1 MLNIKTPFKMKY
13 KNAVLTAIALL
24 LLSPVAALADSV
36 SLSNGQ
42 SAAFTFVAVGF
53 PNSTAQATFTY
64 DSGAGTLTLILK
76 NTATTNMKLTEVGFN
91 ANMTVNG
98 TPTITYAVGTTANF
112 VNGTQTLAG
121 FSLGANSSGGN
132 DDDVLND
139 GEQLTAV
146 FTLTGPF
153 PTILTISGTQVHLQ
167 ALPDG
172 SSQKPD
178 GTQLIVN
185 QTSTVPEPASMFLLG
200 SGLIGA
206 AASIRR
212 RRAKR

>member
-1 MLNIKTPFKMKY
+1 MQHQKNPSNMRY
-13 KNAVLTAIALL
+13 RNAVLTAAALL
-24 LLSPVAALADSV
+24 LLSPIVALADSV
-36 SLSNGQ
+36 NLSNGQ
-42 SAAFTFVAVGF
+42 SATFNYVAVGF

-76 NTATTNMKLTEVGFN
+76 NTATDNIKLSEIGFN

-112 VNGTQTLAG
+112 VNGTQSLGA
-121 FSLGANSSGGN
+121 FSLGANSGGGN
-132 DDDVLND
+132 DSDVLND
-139 GEQLTAV
+139 GEQLTVV
-146 FTLTGPF
+146 FTLNGPF

-167 ALPDG
+167 SLPDG
-172 SSQKPD
+172 LSQKPD
-178 GTQLIVN
+178 GTTVDVN
-185 QTSTVPEPASMFLLG
+185 PTGTVPEPASMLLLG

-212 RRAKR
+212 KRAKR

>member
-1 MLNIKTPFKMKY
+1 MRY
-13 KNAVLTAIALL
+13 RNAVLTAAALL
-24 LLSPVAALADSV
+24 LLSPIVALADSV
-36 SLSNGQ
+36 NLSNGQ
-42 SAAFTFVAVGF
+42 SATFNYVAVGF

-76 NTATTNMKLTEVGFN
+76 NTATDNIKLSEIGFN

-112 VNGTQTLAG
+112 VNGTQSLGA
-121 FSLGANSSGGN
+121 FSLGANSGGGN
-132 DDDVLND
+132 DSDVLND
-139 GEQLTAV
+139 GEQLTVV
-146 FTLTGPF
+146 FTLNGPF

-167 ALPDG
+167 SLPDG
-172 SSQKPD
+172 LSQKPD
-178 GTQLIVN
+178 GTTVDVN
-185 QTSTVPEPASMFLLG
+185 PTGTVPEPASMLLLG

-212 RRAKR
+212 KRAKR

>member
-1 MLNIKTPFKMKY
+1 MLNITTPFKMKY

-36 SLSNGQ
+36 NLSNGQ
-42 SAAFTFVAVGF
+42 SATFNYVAVGF

-64 DSGAGTLTLILK
+64 NSVAGTLTLILK

-98 TPTITYAVGTTANF
+98 TPTITYAAGTTANF

-132 DDDVLND
+132 AADVLND

-153 PTILTISGTQVHLQ
+153 PTILTISGSQVHLQ
-167 ALPDG
+167 ALPNG

-178 GTQLIVN
+178 GTLVIVG
-185 QTSTVPEPASMFLLG
+185 QTSTVPEPASMLLLG
-200 SGLIGA
+200 SGLVGA

-212 RRAKR
+212 KRAKK

>member
-1 MLNIKTPFKMKY
+1 VQHQKNPSNMRY
-13 KNAVLTAIALL
+13 RNAVLTAAALL
-24 LLSPVAALADSV
+24 LLSPIVALADSV
-36 SLSNGQ
+36 NLSNGQ
-42 SAAFTFVAVGF
+42 SATFNYVAVGF

-76 NTATTNMKLTEVGFN
+76 NTATDNIKLSEIGFN

-112 VNGTQTLAG
+112 VNGTQSLGA
-121 FSLGANSSGGN
+121 FSLGANSGGGN
-132 DDDVLND
+132 DSDVLND
-139 GEQLTAV
+139 GEQLTVV
-146 FTLTGPF
+146 FTLNGPF

-167 ALPDG
+167 SLPDG
-172 SSQKPD
+172 LSQKPD
-178 GTQLIVN
+178 GTTVDVN
-185 QTSTVPEPASMFLLG
+185 PTGTVPEPASMLLLG

-212 RRAKR
+212 KRAKR